1 MNHILYNISLI
12 ILSLGIIL
20 LTVYITKASSNGFKT
35 SDTILMEQQELERQR
50 RGLSSEESIY
60 DYRPSKMYKKMFSNP
75 SVWLGYSDF
84 DENEIKNKIYVKSA

>member
-12 ILSLGIIL
+12 ILSFGIIL

-35 SDTILMEQQELERQR
+35 SDVILMEQQLERQR
-50 RGLSSEESIY
+50 RGLTNEENIY
-60 DYRPSKMYKKMFSNP
+60 DYRPSKVYKKMFSNP

-84 DENEIKNKIYVKSA
+84 DENEIKNKIYVKSS